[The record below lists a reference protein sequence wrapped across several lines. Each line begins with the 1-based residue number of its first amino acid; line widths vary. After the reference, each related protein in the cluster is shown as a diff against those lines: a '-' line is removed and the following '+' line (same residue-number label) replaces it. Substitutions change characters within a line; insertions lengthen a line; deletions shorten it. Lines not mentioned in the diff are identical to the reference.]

1 MPHLLIAGST
11 GTGKSVCINAL
22 LTSILMRA
30 TPSEVRLILI
40 DPKRIELAAYNGLP
54 HLYVP
59 VVTETKQSASAL
71 AWAVAEMDNRLKRLQ
86 KAGARNIGQY
96 NAAILNG
103 KAAEDAEPM
112 PYLVIV
118 IDELADLMMVA
129 AREVE
134 DSIVRI
140 AQLARAAGIHL
151 IVATQRPSTDIITGL
166 IKTNITNRIAFAV
179 GSGIDS
185 RVILDQP
192 GAERL
197 VGKGD
202 MLFSTPEWPKPKRI
216 QGAFVSLEETE
227 AVVEHLKGRPS
238 RTITKRSSRSR

>member
-1 MPHLLIAGST
+1 
-11 GTGKSVCINAL
+11 
-22 LTSILMRA
+22 
-30 TPSEVRLILI
+30 
-40 DPKRIELAAYNGLP
+40 
-54 HLYVP
+54 
-59 VVTETKQSASAL
+59 
-71 AWAVAEMDNRLKRLQ
+71 
-86 KAGARNIGQY
+86 
-96 NAAILNG
+96 
-103 KAAEDAEPM
+103 M

-197 VGKGD
+197 VGQGRHAA
-202 MLFSTPEWPKPKRI
+202 TPRPEWPKPKRI

-227 AVVEHLKGRPS
+227 AVVEHLKNQAEPDYHEEILHAPGRRARGGARAAWTTTTRCSGRPP
-238 RTITKRSSRSR
+238 TSS